1 VFVDRAL
8 HIDESTSQG
17 MRVITCPGASFM
29 NAVKALTSPAV
40 WGSALLLS
48 ALCSFPAMAGLL
60 EKGRADGLTAG
71 IANEQPY
78 AYIGT
83 DGKATGANVEIL
95 KAVLA
100 PLGISKIETPIT
112 DFGSLVPGLAAG
124 RFDLIGAGLFINP
137 SRCKVIGYSNPVTR
151 SGGAFIVKA
160 GNPLKLHSLKDVAAN
175 GKARLAT
182 QPGSNQVQEAKDSGI
197 ANANVVLFDKDTE
210 AMAAL
215 QAGRVD
221 VVYFPDAEIISLVK
235 KANSPA
241 IERVLPFEQIPDAQG
256 KPSWNYHAYGLPKND
271 PEFTAA
277 FNEQLAKLRASGELL
292 KILQKY
298 GYTENELPDT
308 SVTAEQRCSL

>member
-1 VFVDRAL
+1 MKGL
-8 HIDESTSQG
+8 KTLS
-17 MRVITCPGASFM
+17 
-29 NAVKALTSPAV
+29 LPAV
-40 WGSALLLS
+40 LGSAVLLNALVSFS
-48 ALCSFPAMAGLL
+48 ACAGLL
-60 EKGRADGLTAG
+60 EKGRTQGLTAG

-83 DGKATGANVEIL
+83 DGKTVGANVEIL
-95 KAVLA
+95 QAILGN
-100 PLGISKIETPIT
+100 LGISKVDLPIT
-112 DFGSLVPGLAAG
+112 EFGSLVPGLAAG

-137 SRCKVIGYSNPVTR
+137 ARCKVIGYSNPVTR

-160 GNPLKLHSLKDVAAN
+160 GNPLKLHSLKDVANN

-197 ANANVVLFDKDTE
+197 ASANVVLFDKDTE
-210 AMAAL
+210 ALAAL

-241 IERVLPFEQIPDAQG
+241 IERALPFDQIPDAEG

-271 PEFTAA
+271 PEFTLA

-292 KILQKY
+292 NILQKY
-298 GYTENELPDT
+298 GYTENELPPAD
-308 SVTAEQRCSL
+308 VTAEQRCNR

>member
-1 VFVDRAL
+1 
-8 HIDESTSQG
+8 
-17 MRVITCPGASFM
+17 M
-29 NAVKALTSPAV
+29 KA
-40 WGSALLLS
+40 LS
-48 ALCSFPAMAGLL
+48 ALSLSAVFGSAVLLNAVLSFPAMAGLL
-60 EKGRADGLTAG
+60 EKGRTHGLTAG

-83 DGKATGANVEIL
+83 DGKVTGANVEVL
-95 KAVLA
+95 QAVLTA
-100 PLGISKIETPIT
+100 LGITKIETPIT

-137 SRCKVIGYSNPVTR
+137 ARCKVIGYSNPVTR

-160 GNPLKLHSLKDVAAN
+160 GNPLKLHSLKDVAAS

-197 ANANVVLFDKDTE
+197 ATSNVVLFDKDTE
-210 AMAAL
+210 ALAAL
-215 QAGRVD
+215 EANRVD

-235 KANSPA
+235 KANSTT
-241 IERVLPFEQIPDAQG
+241 IERALPFDQIPDAQG
-256 KPSWNYHAYGLPKND
+256 KPTWNYHAYGLPKND
-271 PEFTAA
+271 PEFTLA

-298 GYTENELPDT
+298 GYTENELPDAGI
-308 SVTAEQRCSL
+308 TAAQRCNP

>member
-1 VFVDRAL
+1 MKGL
-8 HIDESTSQG
+8 KTLS
-17 MRVITCPGASFM
+17 
-29 NAVKALTSPAV
+29 LPAV
-40 WGSALLLS
+40 LGSAVLLNALFSLS
-48 ALCSFPAMAGLL
+48 ASAGLL
-60 EKGRADGLTAG
+60 EKGRTQGLTAG

-83 DGKATGANVEIL
+83 DGKTVGANVEIL
-95 KAVLA
+95 QAILGN
-100 PLGISKIETPIT
+100 LGISKVDLPIT
-112 DFGSLVPGLAAG
+112 EFGSLVPGLAAG

-137 SRCKVIGYSNPVTR
+137 ARCKVIGYSNPVTR

-160 GNPLKLHSLKDVAAN
+160 GNPLKLHSLKDVATN

-197 ANANVVLFDKDTE
+197 ASANVVLFDKDTE
-210 AMAAL
+210 ALAAL
-215 QAGRVD
+215 QADRVD

-241 IERVLPFEQIPDAQG
+241 IERALPFDQIPDAEG
-256 KPSWNYHAYGLPKND
+256 KPTWNYHAYGLPKND
-271 PEFTAA
+271 PQFTLA

-298 GYTENELPDT
+298 GYTENELPPAD
-308 SVTAEQRCSL
+308 VTAEQRCNR

>member
-1 VFVDRAL
+1 
-8 HIDESTSQG
+8 
-17 MRVITCPGASFM
+17 M
-29 NAVKALTSPAV
+29 KALKPLSLAAV
-40 WGSALLLS
+40 FGSAVLLS
-48 ALCSFPAMAGLL
+48 AVCSFSAMAAGLL
-60 EKGRADGLTAG
+60 EKGRASGLTAG

-83 DGKATGANVEIL
+83 DDKVTGANVEVL

-100 PLGISKIETPIT
+100 ALGITNIETPIT

-137 SRCKVIGYSNPVTR
+137 ARCKVIGYSNPVTR

-160 GNPLKLHSLKDVAAN
+160 GNPLKLHSLKDVATN

-182 QPGSNQVQEAKDSGI
+182 QPGSNQVQESKDSGI
-197 ANANVVLFDKDTE
+197 ASGNVVLFDKDTE
-210 AMAAL
+210 ALAAL
-215 QAGRVD
+215 QADRVD

-241 IERVLPFEQIPDAQG
+241 IERAQPYVQIPDAQG
-256 KPSWNYHAYGLPKND
+256 KPTWNYHAYGLPKND
-271 PEFTAA
+271 PEFIQA

-292 KILQKY
+292 NILQKY
-298 GYTENELPDT
+298 GYTENELPDAA
-308 SVTAEQRCSL
+308 VTAEQRCSL

>member
-1 VFVDRAL
+1 MKL
-8 HIDESTSQG
+8 LKPLS
-17 MRVITCPGASFM
+17 
-29 NAVKALTSPAV
+29 L
-40 WGSALLLS
+40 SALLGS
-48 ALCSFPAMAGLL
+48 AVLLNAFAVSPVSAALL
-60 EKGRADGLTAG
+60 EKGRTQGLTAG

-78 AYIGT
+78 AYIDT
-83 DGKATGANVEIL
+83 SGKTVGANVEIL
-95 KAVLA
+95 QAILTQ
-100 PLGISKIETPIT
+100 LGITKVETPIT
-112 DFGSLVPGLAAG
+112 EFGSLVPGLAAG

-137 SRCKVIGYSNPVTR
+137 ARCKVIGYSNPVTR

-197 ANANVVLFDKDTE
+197 ATANVVLFDKDTE
-210 AMAAL
+210 ALAAL
-215 QAGRVD
+215 QADRVD
-221 VVYFPDAEIISLVK
+221 VVYFPDAEVISLVR

-241 IERVLPFEQIPDAQG
+241 IERALPFDQIPDADG

-271 PEFTAA
+271 PEFTQA

-298 GYTENELPDT
+298 GYTENELPPVD
-308 SVTAEQRCSL
+308 VTAEQRCNR

>member
-1 VFVDRAL
+1 
-8 HIDESTSQG
+8 
-17 MRVITCPGASFM
+17 M
-29 NAVKALTSPAV
+29 KALNPLSLSAAL
-40 WGSALLLS
+40 GSAVLLS
-48 ALCSFPAMAGLL
+48 AVCSFSAMAGLL

-83 DGKATGANVEIL
+83 DGKATGANVEVL
-95 KAVLA
+95 KAVLG
-100 PLGISKIETPIT
+100 PLGINKIETPIT

-137 SRCKVIGYSNPVTR
+137 ARCKVIGYSNPVTR
-151 SGGAFIVKA
+151 SGGAFLVKA
-160 GNPLKLHSLKDVAAN
+160 GNPLKLHSLKDVAAH

-197 ANANVVLFDKDTE
+197 ATANVVLFDKDTE
-210 AMAAL
+210 ALAAL

-235 KANSPA
+235 KANDPA
-241 IERVLPFEQIPDAQG
+241 IERALPFEQIPDAQG
-256 KPSWNYHAYGLPKND
+256 KPTWNYHAYGLPKND
-271 PEFTAA
+271 PAFIAA

-298 GYTENELPDT
+298 GYTENELAPAD
-308 SVTAEQRCSL
+308 VTAEQRCSL

>member
-1 VFVDRAL
+1 MKGIKAL
-8 HIDESTSQG
+8 
-17 MRVITCPGASFM
+17 SFSAVLGSAVLL
-29 NAVKALTSPAV
+29 NAVFS
-40 WGSALLLS
+40 LS
-48 ALCSFPAMAGLL
+48 ASAGLL
-60 EKGRADGLTAG
+60 EKGRSSGLTAG

-83 DGKATGANVEIL
+83 DGKVTGANIEVLQAIL
-95 KAVLA
+95 T
-100 PLGISKIETPIT
+100 PLGISKIDTPIT

-124 RFDLIGAGLFINP
+124 RFDLIGAGLFIN
-137 SRCKVIGYSNPVTR
+137 SARCKVIGYSNPVTR

-160 GNPLKLHSLKDVAAN
+160 GNPLKLHSLKDVATN

-197 ANANVVLFDKDTE
+197 ATANVVLFDKDTE
-210 AMAAL
+210 AVAAL
-215 QAGRVD
+215 EAGRVN

-235 KANSPA
+235 KTNSPT
-241 IERVLPFEQIPDAQG
+241 IERALPFEQIPDAEG

-271 PEFTAA
+271 PAFIAA

-298 GYTENELPDT
+298 GYTENELPAADI
-308 SVTAEQRCSL
+308 TAEQRCAR

>member
-1 VFVDRAL
+1 MKGLKTLSLPAL
-8 HIDESTSQG
+8 
-17 MRVITCPGASFM
+17 
-29 NAVKALTSPAV
+29 L
-40 WGSALLLS
+40 GSAVLLNALFSFS
-48 ALCSFPAMAGLL
+48 ASAGLL
-60 EKGRADGLTAG
+60 EKGRTQGLTAG

-83 DGKATGANVEIL
+83 DGKTVGANVEIL
-95 KAVLA
+95 QAILGN
-100 PLGISKIETPIT
+100 LGISKIELPIT
-112 DFGSLVPGLAAG
+112 EFGSLVPGLAAG

-137 SRCKVIGYSNPVTR
+137 ARCKVIGYSNPVTR

-160 GNPLKLHSLKDVAAN
+160 GNPLKLHSLKDVATN

-197 ANANVVLFDKDTE
+197 ASANVVLFDKDTE
-210 AMAAL
+210 ALAAL
-215 QAGRVD
+215 QADRVD

-241 IERVLPFEQIPDAQG
+241 IERALPFDQIPDAEG
-256 KPSWNYHAYGLPKND
+256 KPTWNYHAYGLPKND
-271 PEFTAA
+271 PQFTLA

-298 GYTENELPDT
+298 GYTENELPPAD
-308 SVTAEQRCSL
+308 VTAEQRCNR

>member
-1 VFVDRAL
+1 MTINKRLPLLA
-8 HIDESTSQG
+8 
-17 MRVITCPGASFM
+17 
-29 NAVKALTSPAV
+29 
-40 WGSALLLS
+40 ALLL
-48 ALCSFPAMAGLL
+48 CSTATLAAGLL
-60 EKGRADGLTAG
+60 DKGRADGLTAG

-83 DGKATGANVEIL
+83 DGKATGANIEVLQAIL
-95 KAVLA
+95 T
-100 PLGISKIETPIT
+100 PLGISHIDTPIT

-137 SRCKVIGYSNPVTR
+137 NRCKVISFSNPVTR

-160 GNPLKLHSLKDVAAN
+160 GNPLKLHSLKDVASN

-182 QPGSNQVQEAKDSGI
+182 QTGSNQVQEAKDSGI
-197 ANANVVLFDKDTE
+197 ATGNVVLFDKDTE
-210 AMAAL
+210 ALAAL

-221 VVYFPDAEIISLVK
+221 VVYFPDAEIIGLVA
-235 KANSPA
+235 KANDPG
-241 IERVLPFEQIPDAQG
+241 IERALPFEQILDANG
-256 KPSWNYHAYGLPKND
+256 KPTWNYHAYGLPRND
-271 PEFTAA
+271 AAFAQA

-308 SVTAEQRCSL
+308 SVTAAQRCSL